1 MDRQFQSIRYVY
13 STPNNE
19 LQIATGV
26 ARVGINEYLKFAADI
41 ELYWAI
47 YNKDK
52 YLGTLETAFAYDPD
66 AQQWDAVMQED
77 EYFDLFD
84 GRTRNDWIQ
93 HHDEQELA
101 A

>member
-13 STPNNE
+13 STPNND
-19 LQIATGV
+19 LLLATGI

-47 YNKDK
+47 YNKDR
-52 YLGTLETAFAYDPD
+52 YLGTLETAYAYDAD
-66 AQQWDAVMQED
+66 AQQWDQIMQED

-84 GRTRNDWIQ
+84 GRTRDDWIQ
-93 HHDEQELA
+93 HFDEQELA